1 VAFCTTG
8 VTRLFFCADV
18 FRLSFV
24 KGSLISPS
32 GVCGANDTERA
43 VWSFRWVIGLSG
55 TSDSRTVSS
64 SSSSFEGCGLRVVRN
79 GDCAGGAFKQTRLLT
94 CLEDDD
100 EGVEER
106 GRFLGGVSITIP
118 VPSMADSTICSPFM
132 EIDSTTLVRVSSVT
146 GLDVEGQTRKRKLRA
161 TGFPHKSRA
170 SSFADQRHSERY
182 DGTSHC
188 E

>member
-1 VAFCTTG
+1 VVAFCATG
-8 VTRLFFCADV
+8 VAKLLFCADV
-18 FRLSFV
+18 FRLSFA

-64 SSSSFEGCGLRVVRN
+64 SSCSFAGYEFRVVRN

-118 VPSMADSTICSPFM
+118 VPSMADSTIYSPF
-132 EIDSTTLVRVSSVT
+132 LWK
-146 GLDVEGQTRKRKLRA
+146 LTRKLWSQQVLSPA
-161 TGFPHKSRA
+161 SKSRLRGFDA
-170 SSFADQRHSERY
+170 S
-182 DGTSHC
+182 TKT
-188 E
+188 